1 MSTLSQLQ
9 KNACSFVMREMGAI
23 GKVYDKSKFTSSLVN
38 ILGVIPQKKIGGNA
52 DEHKALWNVND
63 LISIENYG
71 D

>member
-1 MSTLSQLQ
+1 MSQLNQLQ

-23 GKVYDKSKFTSSLVN
+23 GMVYDKSKFTSSLVN

>member
-1 MSTLSQLQ
+1 
-9 KNACSFVMREMGAI
+9 MGAI
-23 GKVYDKSKFTSSLVN
+23 GENYDSSNFISSLVN
-38 ILGVIPQKKIGGNA
+38 VLGAIPQKKIGGNA